1 MKNICFYILIII
13 CLVFL
18 FPVIL
23 TSRFTSVDVAGSFE
37 NNTENIERTPYN
49 YKEYGTINL
58 INATTNEVSE
68 VKLDEY
74 LLRSSKR
81 RNACKL

>member
-23 TSRFTSVDVAGSFE
+23 TSRFTAIEAAGNFE
-37 NNTENIERTPYN
+37 NTTENKAITPYN

-58 INATTNEVSE
+58 INTTTNEVSE
-68 VKLDEY
+68 VQLDEY
-74 LLRSSKR
+74 LLRS
-81 RNACKL
+81 CQ